1 VSYNKKYGIGSLKK
15 HIFNEPIEDYRRYGL
30 IMAKVDKSW
39 RSKEWNLKKKLHPSF
54 SNHIFFW

>member
-39 RSKEWNLKKKLHPSF
+39 RSKEWNF
-54 SNHIFFW
+54 